1 MLTIIS
7 ILITWY
13 VTKLYYTRSFKLDIE
28 DSGLAEAICVRCGK
42 TSYINPENLRVSY
55 YCPTCK

>member
-1 MLTIIS
+1 MITIIS

-13 VTKLYYTRSFKLDIE
+13 VTKIYYTRSFKLEVE

-42 TSYINPENLRVSY
+42 KSFINPENLRVSY